1 MQNNKTEVKIS
12 VNPDPTHDSN
22 FIKQCLALNFDLKNA
37 PWKTNFT
44 LTH

>member
-1 MQNNKTEVKIS
+1 MQSNKNEIIIPQ
-12 VNPDPTHDSN
+12 NADPKLDSN

-37 PWKTNFT
+37 PWGTNFT